1 MMTKGTILC
10 MSDVTVV
17 CCWTNEAMY
26 NDFVNTLKSQS
37 VPSELIGIDNR
48 GNKGFTSCASAYN
61 SVIDQVKTKYVIYSH
76 QDILLNDSEVLSKFL
91 SYLETIG
98 HDDILGVAGVR
109 FESPEISTIFTNI
122 KHIHPY
128 TGELISPSKNRVDSG
143 IIECDTV
150 DECFFGGYTEH
161 FRDYP
166 FDSEVCDDW
175 HLYAAEACMNTKV
188 NAHAKI
194 WVCSSNII
202 HRSAGNVNSKFI
214 FGFCRLCRK
223 YANDFPFI
231 RATCGSSLTDERH
244 LRFFVMKYYLRAAPQ
259 NAFMKFMGRTKIYVP
274 LRKIYRAVKKLMN
287 KE

>member
-1 MMTKGTILC
+1 
-10 MSDVTVV
+10 MSDVTVI
-17 CCWTNEAMY
+17 CCWTNEGMY

-37 VPSELIGIDNR
+37 VTCELIGIDNR
-48 GNKGFTSCASAYN
+48 GNKGFTCCASAYN
-61 SVIDQVKTKYVIYSH
+61 SVINQVKTKYVIYSH

-91 SYLETIG
+91 SYLETLG

-109 FESPEISTIFTNI
+109 FESPEVSDIITDI

-128 TGELISPSKNRVDSG
+128 AGGLIYPGKNRVEGG
-143 IIECDTV
+143 IMECDTI

-166 FDSEVCDDW
+166 FDEKTCNNW

-194 WVCSSNII
+194 WVCSANII
-202 HRSAGNVNSKFI
+202 HRSMGNINSKFI

-223 YANDFPFI
+223 YADNFPFI
-231 RATCGSSLTDERH
+231 RTTCRFSLTDDYH
-244 LRFFVMKYYLRAAPQ
+244 LRRHVFRYYKGVVFD
-259 NAFMKFMGRTKIYVP
+259 FMKRINIYVP
-274 LRKIYRAVKKLMN
+274 LRKIYRAVKKLT
-287 KE
+287 KK